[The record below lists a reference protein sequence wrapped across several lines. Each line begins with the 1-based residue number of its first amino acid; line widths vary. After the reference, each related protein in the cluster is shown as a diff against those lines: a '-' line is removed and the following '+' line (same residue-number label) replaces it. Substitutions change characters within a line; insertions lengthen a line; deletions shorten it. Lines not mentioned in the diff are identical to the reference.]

1 MFRLGSFG
9 GLILTDAAGEVVM
22 PQRRR
27 LALLALLAA
36 AGERGLSRDKV
47 LGYLWSE
54 SSSENARHALE
65 QLLYSM
71 RKQVAEPLFQGT
83 DPLRLDTRVVHA
95 DVVEFARAMAANDPS
110 SAVAVYRGP
119 FLDGFYLA
127 GAPEFERWVEA
138 ERTRLEA
145 EHGEALRKLAA
156 EAHSLGRR
164 RRRSICGA
172 GLPPA
177 TRWASARP
185 STWSG
190 RWWKRGTGLARC
202 GRRASTKPGF
212 ERSCPAR
219 R

>member
-1 MFRLGSFG
+1 M
-9 GLILTDAAGEVVM
+9 
-22 PQRRR
+22 
-27 LALLALLAA
+27 
-36 AGERGLSRDKV
+36 

-71 RKQVAEPLFQGT
+71 RKQVAEPLFQAT

-110 SAVAVYRGP
+110 SAVTVYRGP

-127 GAPEFERWVEA
+127 GAPEFERWAEA

-156 EAHSLGRR
+156 EAHALGRQTAEIDLR
-164 RRRSICGA
+164 RRLASGD
-172 GLPPA
+172 P
-177 TRWASARP
+177 WASARR
-185 STWSG
+185 SAWSG

-202 GRRASTKPGF
+202 ATPASTRPGF
-212 ERSCPAR
+212 ARRCPAR